1 MSAEAQN
8 VNSMDEDAVLRV
20 LEQYALEELEA
31 NLVTFYLDTVG
42 VDYSRSD
49 FLNNVTSLATD
60 QDISNIVQ
68 TLFGRTPE
76 SISLN
81 SVLRV
86 FELAVE
92 EEEREIN
99 GVYYTPEKVI
109 NYILEQT
116 IHGDDTVCDCAC
128 GAGAFLVQATT
139 HLRQI
144 TDKSI
149 KTIIRENV
157 YGSDILENN
166 VRETKIALSLL
177 AAENGELVDNND
189 FNIIQADALRQDWN
203 DAFPEIANDGGF
215 DVIVGNPPY
224 VNIQTM
230 DEELKEHV
238 LDQYDTVQSG
248 NFNTYIPF
256 IELGIELINEGGKV
270 GYILPLNYFTTLTG
284 EDLRE
289 YLQDGK
295 YVSEIVDFG
304 DTLLFDDAL
313 TYTAISIFSK
323 SSKSSFDYIKVD
335 SVDDLNNLPDRDFID
350 IKYSSIDSEKWRLL
364 DEDEFSNI
372 RKIESFQPL
381 DEVSGIHTGIATL
394 KDSVYIVDAVDLDN
408 EYFTI
413 TYEGETYRIEKEI
426 TEELVKISAI
436 EASSDL
442 KNNAKRIIVPYKK
455 QIQRTLTGDGKQ
467 VETTIIPEDEL
478 KEEFPGTYEYLEA
491 ARDELATREKGD
503 GVDYEPWYK
512 YGREQGLEYIGERLY
527 TPTYSSGPKFLHHET
542 EYSLFANGYAVFP
555 KTVDIEILERILN
568 SKVMDYYIRNTSKEI
583 QGDFQCYQKNFI
595 RKFSVPEFS
604 SSEKDELRSLSD
616 QKEIDQY
623 LIKKYGLSL
632 EVSN

>member
-8 VNSMDEDAVLRV
+8 VNSMDKDAVLRV

-503 GVDYEPWYK
+503 GADYEPWYK